1 VRLAGKVA
9 IVTGASRGIGRAIA
23 LALAREGCDVTLA
36 AKTVEPN
43 PKLPGTLGDVARE
56 VESLG
61 RRALAVQTDV
71 RDVLQIEAMVQA
83 TVDAFGRVDILVNN
97 AGALWWQPM
106 LETPPKRFD
115 LVMGVNVRAAFFGC
129 RAVLPHM
136 IRQGSGHI
144 VNMSPPIDLSV
155 VPNRIAYMISKFG
168 MTMVALGLAEEV
180 RDAGVGA
187 CALWPA
193 TIIESQ
199 ATINYHLGDPSM
211 WRKAD
216 ILADAILAIVTSP
229 PLRYTGKALIDEDV
243 LAENGVTDFDR
254 YACVPGSKP
263 LKISWNVLGG

>member
-1 VRLAGKVA
+1 
-9 IVTGASRGIGRAIA
+9 
-23 LALAREGCDVTLA
+23 
-36 AKTVEPN
+36 
-43 PKLPGTLGDVARE
+43 
-56 VESLG
+56 
-61 RRALAVQTDV
+61 
-71 RDVLQIEAMVQA
+71 
-83 TVDAFGRVDILVNN
+83 
-97 AGALWWQPM
+97 
-106 LETPPKRFD
+106 
-115 LVMGVNVRAAFFGC
+115 
-129 RAVLPHM
+129 
-136 IRQGSGHI
+136 
-144 VNMSPPIDLSV
+144 
-155 VPNRIAYMISKFG
+155 MISKFG